1 MKYLVAC
8 LGNIGPEYEN
18 TRHNIGFKVADT
30 LAAAAGLRFSAA
42 RYGSLAELHHRGRTL
57 VLLKPSTYMNLS
69 GKAVCY
75 RLQAEKIPPERL
87 IVVADDINLPF
98 GRLRMRAGGSDGG
111 HNGLKNIALMLGS
124 ESYARLRCGV
134 GNDFGK
140 GRQIDFVLGEWTDDE
155 QTLLPAYLSRAA
167 SALESFATAGLERT
181 MNVVNTAK

>member
-18 TRHNIGFKVADT
+18 TRHNVGFKVADT

-42 RYGSLAELHHRGRTL
+42 RYGSVAELQHKGRTL
-57 VLLKPSTYMNLS
+57 ILLKPSTYMNLS

-75 RLQAEKIPPERL
+75 RLQAEKIPIERL
-87 IVVADDINLPF
+87 LVVLDDINLPF

-134 GNDFGK
+134 GNNFGR
-140 GRQIDFVLGEWTDDE
+140 GRQIDFVLGEWADDE
-155 QTLLPAYLSRAA
+155 RTLLPGYLNSAA
-167 SALESFATAGLERT
+167 DAVKSFAAIGLERT
-181 MNVVNTAK
+181 MNIVNTAK